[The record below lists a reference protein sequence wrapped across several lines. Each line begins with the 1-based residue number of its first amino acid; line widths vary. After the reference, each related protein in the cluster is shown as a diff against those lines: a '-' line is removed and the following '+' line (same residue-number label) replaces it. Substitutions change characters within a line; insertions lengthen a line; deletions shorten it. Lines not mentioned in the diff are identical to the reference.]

1 MLSEQEFA
9 LAVEC
14 ARAATTEVVSV
25 SVMGY
30 SAEVEYESRS
40 GKSTWNSH
48 ISVDPETC
56 HLTSYGTYT
65 DSWARMNFESTLR
78 SQPGLID
85 VTPGSDV
92 RSWQTGA
99 RGAGVQW

>member
-9 LAVEC
+9 LAVES
-14 ARAATTEVVSV
+14 ARAATPEGVSV
-25 SVMGY
+25 SIMGF

-78 SQPGLID
+78 SILG
-85 VTPGSDV
+85 
-92 RSWQTGA
+92 
-99 RGAGVQW
+99 